1 MDYSMFSFCI
11 LGILWYNTRD
21 TRSRTSARRESGNG
35 GIRDRA
41 ESEDRM
47 KKTVAI
53 LFGGQSSEHDV
64 SCVSGATVIRNLDT
78 ERYDAILIGITKDG
92 RWLAVDSLKEV
103 ENGSWKNGKT
113 TAIISPDRSR
123 KGVLI
128 VDGDKVTFKPVDV
141 IFPVLHGL
149 YGEDGTVQGLFTL
162 AGIPY
167 VGCGVLCSAVSMDK
181 LYTKIVVD
189 TLRIRQAKYVAVFG
203 HELADM
209 DACVARVEDQL
220 PYPVFVKPSNAGSSK
235 GVNKAHN
242 RTELVYALKE
252 ASYHD
257 RKILVE
263 ETIVGREIECA
274 VLGDGVTVDAS
285 GVGEILAADEFYSYD
300 AKYNNADS
308 RTDIS
313 PALPEGKEDEFREC
327 ARSIFRALD
336 GFGLA
341 RVDFF
346 LENGTNEVVFNE
358 INTMPGFTSIS
369 MYPMLWGAKGIEKT
383 PLITKLIELATAA

>member
-1 MDYSMFSFCI
+1 
-11 LGILWYNTRD
+11 
-21 TRSRTSARRESGNG
+21 
-35 GIRDRA
+35 
-41 ESEDRM
+41 M

-64 SCVSGATVIRNLDT
+64 SCVSGATVIRSLDP

-92 RWLAVDSLKEV
+92 RWLAVDSVEAV
-103 ENGSWKNGKT
+103 ENGSWKNGRK

-123 KGVLI
+123 KGVLF
-128 VDGDKVTFKPVDV
+128 VDGDSVTFRAVDV

-189 TLRIRQAKYVAVFG
+189 TLGIRQAKYVAVFG

-209 DACVARVEDQL
+209 NACVARVEESL
-220 PYPVFVKPSNAGSSK
+220 AYPVFVKPSNASSSK
-235 GVNKAHN
+235 GVNKAHD
-242 RTELVYALKE
+242 RTELIYALKE

-263 ETIVGREIECA
+263 ETIIGREIECA
-274 VLGDGVTVDAS
+274 VLGDGITVDAS

-300 AKYNNADS
+300 AKYNNEDS
-308 RTDIS
+308 RTVIG
-313 PALPEGKEDEFREC
+313 PELPDGKEEEFREC

-346 LENGTNEVVFNE
+346 LEKGTNEVVFNE
-358 INTMPGFTSIS
+358 INTLPGFTSIS
-369 MYPMLWGAKGIEKT
+369 MYPMLWGARGLDKKA
-383 PLITKLIELATAA
+383 LVTKLIELAARR

>member
-1 MDYSMFSFCI
+1 
-11 LGILWYNTRD
+11 
-21 TRSRTSARRESGNG
+21 
-35 GIRDRA
+35 
-41 ESEDRM
+41 
-47 KKTVAI
+47 
-53 LFGGQSSEHDV
+53 DV
-64 SCVSGATVIRNLDT
+64 V
-78 ERYDAILIGITKDG
+78 
-92 RWLAVDSLKEV
+92 
-103 ENGSWKNGKT
+103 
-113 TAIISPDRSR
+113 
-123 KGVLI
+123 
-128 VDGDKVTFKPVDV
+128 
-141 IFPVLHGL
+141 FPVLHGL

-167 VGCGVLCSAVSMDK
+167 VGCGMLCSAVSMDK

-189 TLRIRQAKYVAVFG
+189 TLGIRQAKYVSVFG

-209 DACVARVEDQL
+209 DACVARVEESL

-274 VLGDGVTVDAS
+274 VLGDGITVDAS

-300 AKYNNADS
+300 AKYNNEDS
-308 RTDIS
+308 RTVIG
-313 PALPEGKEDEFREC
+313 PELPDGKEDEFREC

-346 LENGTNEVVFNE
+346 LEKGTDEVVFNE
-358 INTMPGFTSIS
+358 INTLPGFTSIS
-369 MYPMLWGAKGIEKT
+369 MYPMLWGDRGLDKT
-383 PLITKLIELATAA
+383 TLITKLIELAPRR